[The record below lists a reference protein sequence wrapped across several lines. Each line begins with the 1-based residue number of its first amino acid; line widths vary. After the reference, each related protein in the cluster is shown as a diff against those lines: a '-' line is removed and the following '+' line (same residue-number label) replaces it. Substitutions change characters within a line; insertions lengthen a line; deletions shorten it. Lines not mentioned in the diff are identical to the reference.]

1 MKKVFKLSCGIQAL
15 YCLGCMVVMVCM
27 PLYSAFYQTEFG
39 MVCFRIGAAMTLISF
54 LNPMGL
60 ICTVFNL
67 TLYLAMKCT
76 QAVGKQEGW
85 KMLAAV
91 IVGLVLTVLC
101 WYFAIVSFVYYSGG
115 V

>member
-1 MKKVFKLSCGIQAL
+1 
-15 YCLGCMVVMVCM
+15 M

-39 MVCFRIGAAMTLISF
+39 MVCFRIGAVMTLISF

-60 ICTVFNL
+60 ICAVVNL
-67 TLYLAMKCT
+67 TLYLTMKCT
-76 QAVGKQEGW
+76 ETVGKQEGW
-85 KMLAAV
+85 KMLTTV

-101 WYFAIVSFVYYSGG
+101 WYLAIVSFVYYSGG